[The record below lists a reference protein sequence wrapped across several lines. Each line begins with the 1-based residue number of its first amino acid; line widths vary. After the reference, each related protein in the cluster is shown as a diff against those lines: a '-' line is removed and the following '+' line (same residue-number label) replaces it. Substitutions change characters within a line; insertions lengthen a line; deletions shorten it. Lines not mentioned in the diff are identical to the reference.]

1 MKMCFYG
8 HSCFSRPNG
17 FHGVKLHFS
26 TAKWRFPRP
35 NGDFHGFHGF
45 HGLTVPVLKITPC
58 DIRSFRLFEA
68 VFGDLANLP

>member
-1 MKMCFYG
+1 MCFYG